1 VPPSCHA
8 RPQLAVKGRAR
19 DAAELSGVRKTTL
32 IGDDVFVVEGFME
45 PAECG
50 ALIGV
55 SEERGYE
62 AATLPMGAAEV
73 LLKAFR
79 DNDRLILDDAVLAR
93 RLFERANGF
102 LPRLSGG
109 RRALG
114 LNERFRFY
122 RYDVGQTFAP
132 HQDFPFERSGAEASA
147 LTLMVY
153 LNDDCV
159 GGSTDFY
166 HNDHTLRLS
175 VRPAR
180 GMALLFRHELLHA
193 GTRVERG
200 RKYVLRTDVMY
211 PTERWSL

>member
-1 VPPSCHA
+1 
-8 RPQLAVKGRAR
+8 
-19 DAAELSGVRKTTL
+19 VRKKSL

-50 ALIGV
+50 ALIRA

-62 AATLPMGAAEV
+62 AATLPMGATEV

-79 DNDRLILDDAVLAR
+79 DNDRLIVDDPTLAG
-93 RLFERANGF
+93 RLFQRLKGT
-102 LPRLSGG
+102 LPRLAGG
-109 RRALG
+109 RRATG
-114 LNERFRFY
+114 LNERFRYY
-122 RYDVGQTFAP
+122 RYGPGQTFAP
-132 HQDFPFERSGAEASA
+132 HHDFPFERSAAAASA

-153 LNDDCV
+153 LNDDFA

-166 HNDHTLRLS
+166 HEDQTLRLS

-180 GMALLFRHELLHA
+180 GMALIFRHEILHA
-193 GTRVERG
+193 GTRVESG

-211 PTERWSL
+211 ATERWSL